1 MTGPEAQRGPLR
13 FGNFELDL
21 RAREL
26 RKAGVR
32 LKFGGQPF
40 QVLTILLE
48 RPGEVVTREELQKR
62 LWPNTFVDVD
72 HNLNTSI
79 NKIRE
84 VLGDSADSPRF
95 VETLPRRGYRFV
107 APVEGATSPSAQPV
121 EKLPSASPRGRR
133 RRLYYGLGLAGAV
146 LVIVS
151 GMVLWKTAFPAQ
163 GAPVVQRFVKL
174 TNDGQPKFGPM
185 ATDGSRI
192 YFTEVLPGARNVV
205 VQVSVKGG
213 DTAPLTVPLKQPSVL
228 DLSRDGTDLLLA
240 NDEVIEPQYQA
251 HSLWVQPVAGGSPRR
266 VGTVLAGSTGFRA
279 GAAFGADGASVIY
292 ADRHDVYSAALDGSS
307 PHKVLTTESGASGN
321 PFAFRFSPDAKALR
335 FSQYDPEADT
345 TTVVEAAANGPR
357 SHPMFA
363 GCCGEWTPNGRF
375 FIFQNTLD
383 GRSNLWALPEKRGL
397 WRGNRDEKPTQL
409 TAGPL
414 DFEYPAPRKDGKEIF
429 AIGTSPQ
436 AEVVRYDSRI
446 SEFIPYLPG
455 ISADC
460 LAFSPDGQWVTYTSF
475 PDELLWRSRVDG
487 SERLQLTFPPLRA
500 ELPRWSHDAK
510 QIVFSAKLPG
520 SVYNIFLI
528 SSEGGTPQRILPS
541 EQSQMDVNWSPDGH
555 SLIFASDGV
564 LNAPISILDLGTRHV
579 SVLPGSHGR
588 FSPHWSPDGKYIAAI
603 ATDTQTLMLFD
614 IATRRWAE
622 IFASFAGYETWS
634 RDGKYLYFQGLIAP
648 DTFFRV
654 LRMRLSDRKI
664 EEIADLRKVG
674 RMTAG
679 GFDSWFGLAP
689 DDSPLV
695 TRDISTQEVYA
706 LEMDWP

>member
-1 MTGPEAQRGPLR
+1 MAGPEPQRVPLR
-13 FGNFELDL
+13 FGNFEVDL
-21 RAREL
+21 RAGEL
-26 RKAGVR
+26 RKAGVK

-48 RPGEVVTREELQKR
+48 SPGEVVTREELQKR
-62 LWPNTFVDVD
+62 LWPDTFVDVD
-72 HNLNTSI
+72 HNLNTAI

-84 VLGDSADSPRF
+84 VLGDSAESPRF

-107 APVEGATSPSAQPV
+107 APVEGATPPSAKPV
-121 EKLPSASPRGRR
+121 EKLPSGLPGDRR
-133 RRLYYGLGLAGAV
+133 RPLYYGLGLVGAV
-146 LVIVS
+146 IIMVS
-151 GMVLWKTAFPAQ
+151 VMALWKTVFRTQ
-163 GAPVVQRFVKL
+163 GAPEVQSFIKL

-192 YFTEVLPGARNVV
+192 YFTEVLPGPRNVV

-213 DTAPLTVPLKQPSVL
+213 DTGPLTVPLKQPSVL
-228 DLSRDGTDLLLA
+228 DLSGDGSDLLLA
-240 NDEVIEPQYQA
+240 NDEVIEPHYQA

-266 VGTVLAGSTGFRA
+266 VGTVLAGSTGFGA
-279 GAAFGADGASVIY
+279 SAAFGAGGASVIY
-292 ADRHDVYSAALDGSS
+292 SERHDVYSAALDGSS
-307 PHKVLTTESGASGN
+307 PQKVLTTESGASSG
-321 PFAFRFSPDAKALR
+321 PFAFRFSPDARALR

-345 TTVVEAAANGPR
+345 TTIMEAATNGAK
-357 SHPMFA
+357 SHPMFG

-383 GRSNLWALPEKRGL
+383 GKSNLWTLPEKRRL
-397 WRGNRDEKPTQL
+397 WRRNRDEKPTQL

-414 DFEYPAPRKDGKEIF
+414 DFEYPAPSKDGKEIF

-436 AEVVRYDSRI
+436 AEVVRYDSRV

-455 ISADC
+455 ISAES
-460 LAFSPDGQWVTYTSF
+460 LAFSPDGQWVTYASY
-475 PDELLWRSRVDG
+475 PDGLLWRSRVDG

-510 QIVFSAKLPG
+510 QIVFSAKLPD

-541 EQSQMDVNWSPDGH
+541 EQSQMDVNWSPDGN

-564 LNAPISILDLGTRHV
+564 LNAPIFILDLGTKHV
-579 SVLPGSHGR
+579 STLPGSNGR

-603 ATDTQTLMLFD
+603 TTDTQTLVLFD
-614 IATRRWAE
+614 IATQRWAG
-622 IFASFAGYETWS
+622 IFGSFAGYETWS
-634 RDGKYLYFQGLIAP
+634 HDGKYLYFQGLIAP
-648 DTFFRV
+648 DAFFRV
-654 LRMRLSDRKI
+654 LRLRLSDRKI
-664 EEIADLRKVG
+664 EEIADMRKVG

-679 GFDSWFGLAP
+679 RFDSWFGLAP

-695 TRDISTQEVYA
+695 TRDLSTQEVYA

>member
-1 MTGPEAQRGPLR
+1 VAEAKTQPRPLR

-21 RAREL
+21 RAGEL
-26 RKAGVR
+26 RRAGVK
-32 LKFGGQPF
+32 LKLSGQPF
-40 QVLTILLE
+40 QLLTILLE
-48 RPGEVVTREELQKR
+48 HAGEVVTREELREQ
-62 LWPNTFVDVD
+62 LWPDTFVDFD
-72 HNLNTSI
+72 HNLNKAI

-84 VLGDSADSPRF
+84 VLRDSAESPRF
-95 VETLPRRGYRFV
+95 VETLPRRGYRFI
-107 APVEGATSPSAQPV
+107 APVESGEPASK
-121 EKLPSASPRGRR
+121 KLAEEAPPKPPPKASLKP
-133 RRLYYGLGLAGAV
+133 LHYGLMVFAV
-146 LVIVS
+146 ALITVAALT
-151 GMVLWKTAFPAQ
+151 LWKTAFRTQ
-163 GAPVVQRFVKL
+163 GAPEVQSFIKL
-174 TNDGQPKFGPM
+174 TNDGQGKFGPM

-192 YFTEVLPGARNVV
+192 YFTEVLPGPRNVV

-213 DTAPLTVPLKQPSVL
+213 DTAPLTVPLKQPWVL
-228 DLSRDGTDLLLA
+228 DLSRDGSDLLLA
-240 NDEVIEPQYQA
+240 NDEVIAPQYQT

-266 VGTVLAGSTGFRA
+266 VGTVLAGSTGFGA
-279 GAAFGADGASVIY
+279 SAAFGADGASVIY
-292 ADRHDVYSAALDGSS
+292 AERHDVYSAALDGSS
-307 PHKVLTTESGASGN
+307 PHKVLTTESGASSG
-321 PFAFRFSPDAKALR
+321 PFAFRFSPDARALR
-335 FSQYDPEADT
+335 FSQYDPEGDT
-345 TTVVEAAANGPR
+345 TTIMDAATNGER
-357 SHPMFA
+357 SHPMFG

-383 GRSNLWALPEKRGL
+383 GKSNLWALPEKRGL
-397 WRGNRDEKPTQL
+397 WRRNRDEKPTRL

-414 DFEYPAPRKDGKEIF
+414 DFEYPAPSKDGKEIF

-460 LAFSPDGQWVTYTSF
+460 LAFSLDGQWVTYISY
-475 PDELLWRSRVDG
+475 PDGLLWRSRVDG

-510 QIVFSAKLPG
+510 QIVFSAKLPD
-520 SVYNIFLI
+520 SVYNIFLV

-541 EQSQMDVNWSPDGH
+541 EQGQMDVNWSPDGN

-564 LNAPISILDLGTRHV
+564 PNAPISILDLGTKHV
-579 SVLPGSHGR
+579 STLPGSNGR

-603 ATDTQTLMLFD
+603 TTDTQTLMLFD
-614 IATRRWAE
+614 IATQRWAE
-622 IFASFAGYETWS
+622 IFASHAASETWS

-654 LRMRLSDRKI
+654 LRLRLSDRKI
-664 EEIADLRKVG
+664 EEIADMRKVG
-674 RMTAG
+674 RVTAG
-679 GFDSWFGLAP
+679 WSWFGLAP

>member
-1 MTGPEAQRGPLR
+1 MAGPEPQRVPLR
-13 FGNFELDL
+13 FGNFEVDL
-21 RAREL
+21 RAGEL
-26 RKAGVR
+26 RKAGVKLR
-32 LKFGGQPF
+32 FSGQPF

-62 LWPNTFVDVD
+62 LWPDTFVDVD
-72 HNLNTSI
+72 HNLNTAI

-84 VLGDSADSPRF
+84 VLGDSAESPRF

-107 APVEGATSPSAQPV
+107 APVEGATPPSAKPV
-121 EKLPSASPRGRR
+121 EKLPSASPGDRR
-133 RRLYYGLGLAGAV
+133 RSLYYGLGLVGAV
-146 LVIVS
+146 IIMVS
-151 GMVLWKTAFPAQ
+151 VMALWKTAFRTQ
-163 GAPVVQRFVKL
+163 GAPEVRSFIKL

-192 YFTEVLPGARNVV
+192 YFTEVLPGPRNVV

-213 DTAPLTVPLKQPSVL
+213 DTGSLTVPLKQPSVL
-228 DLSRDGTDLLLA
+228 DLSRDGIDLLLA
-240 NDEVIEPQYQA
+240 NDELIEPQYQA

-266 VGTVLAGSTGFRA
+266 IGTVLAGSTGFGA
-279 GAAFGADGASVIY
+279 SAAFGAFGASVIY
-292 ADRHDVYSAALDGSS
+292 AERHDVYSAALDGSS
-307 PHKVLTTESGASGN
+307 PQKVLTTESGASSG
-321 PFAFRFSPDAKALR
+321 PFAFRFSPNARALR

-345 TTVVEAAANGPR
+345 TTIMEAPTNGAK
-357 SHPMFA
+357 SHPMFG

-383 GRSNLWALPEKRGL
+383 GKSNLWTLPEKRGL
-397 WRGNRDEKPTQL
+397 WQRNRDEKPTQL

-414 DFEYPAPRKDGKEIF
+414 DFQYPASSKDGKEIF

-455 ISADC
+455 ISAES
-460 LAFSPDGQWVTYTSF
+460 LAFSPDGQWVTYASY
-475 PDELLWRSRVDG
+475 PDGLLWRSRVDG

-510 QIVFSAKLPG
+510 QIVFSAKLPD

-541 EQSQMDVNWSPDGH
+541 EQSQMDVNWSPDGN

-564 LNAPISILDLGTRHV
+564 LNAPIFILDLGTKHV
-579 SVLPGSHGR
+579 STLPGSNGR

-603 ATDTQTLMLFD
+603 TTDTQTLVLFD
-614 IATRRWAE
+614 IATQRWAG
-622 IFASFAGYETWS
+622 IFGSFAGYETWS
-634 RDGKYLYFQGLIAP
+634 HDGKYLYFQGLIAP
-648 DTFFRV
+648 DAFFRV
-654 LRMRLSDRKI
+654 LRLRLSDRKI
-664 EEIADLRKVG
+664 EEIADMRKVG

-679 GFDSWFGLAP
+679 RFDSWFGLAP

-695 TRDISTQEVYA
+695 TRDLSTQEVYA